1 MGCSRGLQ
9 PHPSPSPSWL
19 PTLQPQPAPTRQLL
33 AFQDFEL
40 GRQPARF
47 ISEGAENG
55 KRWRSKRLS
64 QCPTQAGM
72 DPIFQIK
79 TQLARTQA
87 CRESLPSGAA
97 GEGWVCKTEVGVGEG
112 RLWGPVALQSL
123 SPEGLLS
130 DPHPTF

>member
-1 MGCSRGLQ
+1 MQQRA
-9 PHPSPSPSWL
+9 PAP
-19 PTLQPQPAPTRQLL
+19 PQPFSILASHPAAAAGTAPTRQLL

-55 KRWRSKRLS
+55 KRRRSKRLS

-97 GEGWVCKTEVGVGEG
+97 GEGWVCKTEAGVGEG
-112 RLWGPVALQSL
+112 RLWGPVAL
-123 SPEGLLS
+123 SP
-130 DPHPTF
+130 